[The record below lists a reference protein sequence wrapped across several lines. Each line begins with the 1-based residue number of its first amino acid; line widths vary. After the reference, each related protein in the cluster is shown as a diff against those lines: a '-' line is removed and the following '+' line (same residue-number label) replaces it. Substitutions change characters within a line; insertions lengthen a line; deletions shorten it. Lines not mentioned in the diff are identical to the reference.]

1 MAINYGQ
8 YESIIS
14 QLWAEMPALADQL
27 DQEVR
32 HGRSVTEK
40 ELRHEG
46 LYEERASRLAAT
58 ELSALGKNDVAV
70 IPYTDEERMEL
81 IRKAL
86 LTLAETMY
94 RTRQA
99 ALKTAV
105 QGAMELEI
113 QFGDPDLEIPS
124 RIDLQDETEQ
134 AHIALQTVRELL
146 AEDAETQS
154 EAAR

>member
-1 MAINYGQ
+1 MAIDHGQ
-8 YESIIS
+8 YESIMS
-14 QLWAEMPALADQL
+14 QLRAEMPTLADQL

-32 HGRSVTEK
+32 HGRSVSEK

-58 ELSALGKNDVAV
+58 ELSALGKNDVAAV
-70 IPYTDEERMEL
+70 PYTDEECIEL

-105 QGAMELEI
+105 EGEMELEI
-113 QFGDPDLEIPS
+113 QFGDPELEMPS
-124 RIDLQDETEQ
+124 RCDLRDETEQ
-134 AHIALQTVRELL
+134 ARIVLQTVRELL
-146 AEDAETQS
+146 AEGSETQR

>member
-8 YESIIS
+8 YESIMS

-99 ALKTAV
+99 ALKTAA

-134 AHIALQTVRELL
+134 ARIALQTVRELL

-154 EAAR
+154 EATR